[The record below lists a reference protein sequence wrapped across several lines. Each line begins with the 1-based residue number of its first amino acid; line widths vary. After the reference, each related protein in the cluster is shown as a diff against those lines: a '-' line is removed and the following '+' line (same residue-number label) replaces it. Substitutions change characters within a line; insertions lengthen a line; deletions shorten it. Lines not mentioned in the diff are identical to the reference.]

1 MSNNNLKFGILTL
14 IIIVVISGV
23 IFYNNNKQGD
33 DKLIIKEDKFI
44 KEDQFKQ
51 KDNNLSKQEKESNYG
66 LGIGN
71 YAPEF
76 SLDDLTGEE
85 VSLSDFRGK
94 YIMLNFWA
102 SWCPP
107 CRKEMPDLD
116 QFYQEN
122 KDQFVVLGVNI
133 GEDKKTVKKFINDRG
148 YNYPVLLDQSR
159 QLSFVYR
166 ASVIPTSY
174 FIDQEGKIQYI
185 KRGLVSKSELDQIK
199 KNLMNRE

>member
-51 KDNNLSKQEKESNYG
+51 KDDNLSKQEKESNYG

-76 SLDDLTGEE
+76 SLYDLTGEE

-116 QFYQEN
+116 QFHQEN
-122 KDQFVVLGVNI
+122 KDEFVVLGVNI
-133 GEDKKTVKKFINDRG
+133 GEDKETVKKFINDGG
-148 YNYPVLLDQSR
+148 YKYPILLDQSR

-174 FIDQEGKIQYI
+174 FIDQAGKIQYI

-199 KNLMNRE
+199 ENLMNR